1 MILLLITLFIFQYNI
16 PSFPSDWEHIGTFR
30 DGEYYIDNKD
40 IKYEGLKVT
49 FWWKV
54 ENTEIKRV
62 KTTLDCEN
70 KLWTI
75 KDAFIYKPD
84 GSLGAIVHI
93 IDKNL
98 EWVEII
104 PDSIAEKWYEFLCKE
119 R

>member
-1 MILLLITLFIFQYNI
+1 MISTFVFQYNI
-16 PSFPSDWEHIGTFR
+16 TAFSSDWEYIGTFR
-30 DGEYYIDNKD
+30 EEEYYIDNRS
-40 IKYEGLKVT
+40 IKYEGLNVT

-54 ENTEIKRV
+54 ENTEIKKV

-70 KLWTI
+70 KLWAI

-84 GSLGAIVHI
+84 GSPGAIVHI

-98 EWVEII
+98 TWVEII
-104 PDSIAEKWYEFLCKE
+104 PDSIAEKWYEIFCKK